1 MFNYSLYIS
10 FFIFIL
16 FSILVLEYLDFFL
29 DSYSIRLLNV
39 RIDFLQ
45 AQIQLIE
52 QNFNER
58 ISILSSEMEILKLKK
73 NSLHFY
79 QFS

>member
-1 MFNYSLYIS
+1 MFNYSLYFS